1 MNRVRAGVGSKQRRT
16 ASVDTISIRQRG
28 SSTEFRSVLSR
39 TPRSSEG
46 RDAPMG
52 AVGHYIVTRESSR
65 RGEDDASFEAPWRD
79 VDEARDE
86 SSGANKSQTMSEA
99 TEAKCDV

>member
-1 MNRVRAGVGSKQRRT
+1 
-16 ASVDTISIRQRG
+16 
-28 SSTEFRSVLSR
+28 
-39 TPRSSEG
+39 
-46 RDAPMG
+46 MG

-65 RGEDDASFEAPWRD
+65 RGEDDASFEAPCRD

-86 SSGANKSQTMSEA
+86 SSGADRAQTMGEA